1 MEENKI
7 KALEKVREEIAKI
20 DNKKSNIYFFVLDTK
35 GVPSGSLEY
44 IYKLAMIAKNAGYNT
59 GILYQ
64 LEKNDEFVGVEEW
77 LGKDY
82 AELPHYNV
90 SKDEVEITPSDVVF
104 IPEIFSTVMNQ
115 TKKLPCERIALTEL
129 RLYVGADAICST
141 MGRFRYY
148 RLFDKY

>member
-77 LGKDY
+77 LGKNY
-82 AELPHYNV
+82 AEFL
-90 SKDEVEITPSDVVF
+90 IT
-104 IPEIFSTVMNQ
+104 TYQRM
-115 TKKLPCERIALTEL
+115 RL
-129 RLYVGADAICST
+129 RLPLLMLCSYLK
-141 MGRFRYY
+141 FSL
-148 RLFDKY
+148 RL